1 MFSKEN
7 SKSSTR
13 CFQTEYIIFYKKFS
27 SLSRKMD
34 FYLTIDISIFLMQ
47 NFGLNFSPRARGTK
61 SVCIH

>member
-13 CFQTEYIIFYKKFS
+13 CFHTEYIISYEEFS

-34 FYLTIDISIFLMQ
+34 FYLTTDVSIF
-47 NFGLNFSPRARGTK
+47 
-61 SVCIH
+61 